1 MGDQAY
7 LNESLTFEERA
18 KALVAEMTLEEK
30 VFQTLHG
37 QKKLN
42 DLG

>member
-37 QKKLN
+37 AKEH